1 MADTFRWS
9 GFAHAIRDGALIH
22 IQNTETTDIRRLFT
36 LTSWD
41 VRPWVGTPDG
51 TGLAGAWRLRFI
63 TAHSGGETLSMIAAD
78 PSVPALPSQITALIQ
93 STVTLDA
100 TTTSLRD
107 RAALAV
113 STANLSWPQFG
124 RLVPGGA
131 STSNLFEGMDTGA
144 AIQRITLP
152 AGKGIA
158 IVAAI
163 DNPSVGPETWYATLT
178 LRDDT
183 NGRTYFVQGE
193 AVGAGTSTNAII
205 SVMNAPGSG
214 ITLSVAD
221 IDIVYGGEPST
232 TVAMPS
238 VRLMRTIGGN
248 DQGEL
253 ITPLSSDPSIAVP
266 SALIV
271 RRGRLTNAEEPLIA
285 AHGLN
290 KDDLGYPSTNVA
302 AWQRVG
308 NLGRRLVGQGTT
320 TALSQASYNAW
331 AKPGEPQYG
340 QRFSN
345 DITGVVLR
353 PQTGVALVLDQPSI
367 YSTYWVE
374 IEITH
379 TPPPTGGG
387 NTYSRARVVN
397 I

>member
-22 IQNTETTDIRRLFT
+22 IQNTETADVRRLFT

-41 VRPWVGTPDG
+41 VRPWVGSTDA
-51 TGLAGAWRLRFI
+51 TGLVGAWRLRYI
-63 TAHSGGETLSMIAAD
+63 TAHSGGEVLSSIAAD
-78 PSVPALPSQITALIQ
+78 PSVPALPSQVTALIQ
-93 STVTLDA
+93 STVTVDS
-100 TTTSLRD
+100 TTSSLRD
-107 RAALAV
+107 RASLAI
-113 STANLSWPQFG
+113 STANISWPQFG

-131 STSNLFEGMDTGA
+131 STSNLFESMDSAGA
-144 AIQRITLP
+144 LQRITLP

-158 IVAAI
+158 LIAAT
-163 DNPSVGPETWYATLT
+163 DTTPVGPETWYATLT
-178 LRDDT
+178 LRDET

-193 AVGAGTSTNAII
+193 AVGAGSVNNAII
-205 SVMNAPGSG
+205 SVMNAAGSG
-214 ITLSVAD
+214 ITLSVAN

-232 TVAMPS
+232 TAAFPS

-248 DQGEL
+248 DQGEV
-253 ITPLSSDPSIAVP
+253 ITPLSLNPSIAAP
-266 SALIV
+266 SALVI
-271 RRGRLTNAEEPLIA
+271 RRGRLTNAEEPRVA
-285 AHGLN
+285 APGLN
-290 KDDLGYPSTNVA
+290 KDDLGYPANNIA
-302 AWQRVG
+302 LWQRVG
-308 NLGRRLVGQGTT
+308 NLGRRLVGQGTPN
-320 TALSQASYNAW
+320 ALSQASYNAW

-345 DITGVVLR
+345 TITGVVLR
-353 PQTGVALVLDQPSI
+353 PQTGVALVLEQPSM

-379 TPPPTGGG
+379 TPPPPGGG